1 VQQHLSKKHHNLRV
15 KRFAELFFLVYN
27 PRRSAIGCF
36 DTNYQNY
43 LLVAEIAKR
52 SKYMQSLP
60 SLPVHCAA
68 LDGDN
73 TTMPVIFE
81 DQYQDPFDFDKRSC
95 DDLLPKKGKYQKKT
109 SSVTQFAPPGGTSA
123 SRIVNSIG
131 TTTLKIILI
140 DFMIINSIFIEWK
153 QIMQELVV
161 YLLVLGQKFLVLR
174 FLV

>member
-109 SSVTQFAPPGGTSA
+109 SKCYAIRTTRGQERKPDCQFD
-123 SRIVNSIG
+123 RYYYIKNNF
-131 TTTLKIILI
+131 
-140 DFMIINSIFIEWK
+140 D
-153 QIMQELVV
+153 
-161 YLLVLGQKFLVLR
+161 R
-174 FLV
+174 FHDNQ